1 MAAAPQY
8 GTLVFVGHGAGNKSH
23 SIDMYASDVVAGQI
37 NLDGGAGA
45 SATSPNVWIAPEDV
59 TLVDI
64 LIHTGM
70 TDTTMIRLISNGR
83 PTAHTVRYAAQLDTS
98 DARIRFNIHFK
109 AGTQISAI
117 QLA

>member
-8 GTLVFVGHGAGNKSH
+8 GGLVFTGLQTGKTYA
-23 SIDMYASDVVAGQI
+23 IDLYASDVAAALI

-45 SATSPNVWIAPEDV
+45 GSATPTFWICPENV
-59 TLVDI
+59 TLTDFY
-64 LIHTGM
+64 IHTGM
-70 TDTTMIRLISNGR
+70 TDTTRIRITSNGR
-83 PTAHTVRYAAQLDTS
+83 PTTHMMRYAAQLDTS
-98 DARIRFNIHFK
+98 SGRPTYNINFR